1 MNTTAMVKEAKKMAS
16 ELGIM
21 RNIIRGEEFR
31 VGGFGGRYYPYW
43 WCFTIATSTKAIAWV
58 GKGIVYNTS
67 GLRINGKTAMPDMK
81 TD

>member
-1 MNTTAMVKEAKKMAS
+1 MAS

-31 VGGFGGRYYPYW
+31 VGGFGGGFYGRYYPYW
-43 WCFTIATSTKAIAWV
+43 WCFTIATSTKAITWV

-67 GLRINGKTAMPDMK
+67 GLSIKGKTPMPDMK